1 MRSDRIV
8 RSRRRLRRSLVLA
21 LAAWLA
27 GVLPSLAQASEQSL
41 QIGKLH
47 VVVWTP
53 DTAGPGPWPVVV
65 FSHGLYLCANR
76 SRFLTEALAAAGYLV
91 IAPNHADA
99 HCGMLDYDLPDPS
112 RLALKPA
119 AIWTDAD
126 YRDRADDIRSLID
139 ALRDD
144 PRLGGEA
151 DLSRLALAGHSL
163 GGYTVLGLGGAWPK
177 WRLPG
182 VKAILAFAPYT
193 LPFWRTRGLRRL
205 QAPVL
210 YEAGLLDPVFTPPL
224 LGWTGAYDRSP
235 APKYYVEI
243 EGASHYAWVDPPGW
257 AEDAIVAYA
266 VAFLDRYL
274 KGAPESPVL
283 RSRQRGVAVFRRDV
297 RRR

>member
-1 MRSDRIV
+1 MQHDAVMRSHRRI
-8 RSRRRLRRSLVLA
+8 RRALA
-21 LAAWLA
+21 LVVLAWLA
-27 GVLPSLAQASEQSL
+27 GLLSPAADATEQSL
-41 QIGKLH
+41 QVGRLH

-65 FSHGLYLCANR
+65 FSHGLYMCADR
-76 SRFLTEALAAAGYLV
+76 SRFLTRALAAAGYLV

-99 HCGMLDYDLPDPS
+99 HCSVLDYDLPDPS

-119 AIWTDAD
+119 AIWTDSD
-126 YRDRADDIRSLID
+126 YRDRADDIRSVID

-144 PRLGGEA
+144 PRFRGKA

-182 VKAILAFAPYT
+182 VKAILALAPYA
-193 LPFWRTRGLRRL
+193 LPFWRTRGLRKL
-205 QAPVL
+205 QAPVM
-210 YEAGLLDPVFTPPL
+210 YEAGMLDPVFTPPL
-224 LGWTGAYDRSP
+224 LGWGGAFDRSP
-235 APKYYVEI
+235 TPKYYVEI
-243 EGASHYAWVDPPGW
+243 EDASHYAWIDPAGLG
-257 AEDAIVAYA
+257 EDVIVAYA

-283 RSRQRGVAVFRRDV
+283 RTRQRGVAVFRRDV
-297 RRR
+297 RRK